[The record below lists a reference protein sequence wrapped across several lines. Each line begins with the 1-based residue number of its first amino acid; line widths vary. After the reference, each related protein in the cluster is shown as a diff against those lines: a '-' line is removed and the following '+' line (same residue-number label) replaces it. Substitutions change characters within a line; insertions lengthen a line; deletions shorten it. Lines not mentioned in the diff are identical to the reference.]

1 MKDEDLESQS
11 DILLFSIYQTS
22 EYPFSHALI
31 GYSSSGYP
39 VIFTGLQNKMAPFS
53 AEFWPIK
60 LIFFVTS
67 YSLVWYLLRH
77 LFPSFR

>member
-53 AEFWPIK
+53 AEF
-60 LIFFVTS
+60 
-67 YSLVWYLLRH
+67 
-77 LFPSFR
+77 